1 MQLDCIYL
9 PEAKSQIEVYEFKEI
24 QIAILTFLFVVWIA
38 KTSGS
43 KGALELISIVLFR
56 QLAQ

>member
-1 MQLDCIYL
+1 MQLDSICL
-9 PEAKSQIEVYEFKEI
+9 PSAKFQTEVYAFKEI

-38 KTSGS
+38 KVSGNKS
-43 KGALELISIVLFR
+43 TLELISIVFSR